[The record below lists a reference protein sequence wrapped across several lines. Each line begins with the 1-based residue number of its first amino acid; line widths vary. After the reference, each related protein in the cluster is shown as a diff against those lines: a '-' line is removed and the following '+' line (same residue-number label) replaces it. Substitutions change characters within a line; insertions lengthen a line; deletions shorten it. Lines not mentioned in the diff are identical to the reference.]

1 MKRKHEN
8 NIFGLTHTSNLQ
20 CKILIVYSY
29 EKNYVVLTSKRGRHL
44 KVYITKG
51 KEDLTLKPIERP
63 DQHVSESAKK
73 VQERPAPRAKKMLEN
88 CYM

>member
-8 NIFGLTHTSNLQ
+8 NIFGLTHTSNLHLQ

-51 KEDLTLKPIERP
+51 KEDLTLKPLERH
-63 DQHVSESAKK
+63 DQHISEPVKL
-73 VQERPAPRAKKMLEN
+73 QERPAHGQRK
-88 CYM
+88 C